1 MCANL
6 LIILTD
12 LRKKLLLLAP
22 TARKSMESLPQL
34 WWEQQQ
40 VLQVEALKP
49 HFKTCRSSASAWHLC
64 CLSRNTPSASAHH
77 QH

>member
-22 TARKSMESLPQL
+22 TARKSVEFLR
-34 WWEQQQ
+34 WEQQQ

-64 CLSRNTPSASAHH
+64 CLSRNTASASAHH